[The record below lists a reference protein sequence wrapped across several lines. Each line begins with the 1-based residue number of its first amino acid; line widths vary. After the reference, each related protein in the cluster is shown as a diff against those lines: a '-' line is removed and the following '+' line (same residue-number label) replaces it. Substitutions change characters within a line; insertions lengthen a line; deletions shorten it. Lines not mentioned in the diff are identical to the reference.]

1 MIVLQLIRLLLSIR
15 LEMISKEPTALPSQP
30 TRVAS
35 WLSVI
40 SSQNFSLKKSR
51 PSNTGQL
58 QAIMLTR
65 RRLNSVKL
73 ASMTLTCAMTL
84 SLLKSSQLSNPIV
97 TAF

>member
-1 MIVLQLIRLLLSIR
+1 MTVLQLIRLLLSIR
-15 LEMISKEPTALPSQP
+15 LGMISKGPTELPSQP
-30 TRVAS
+30 IRVVS

-65 RRLNSVKL
+65 RRLNNVRL

-84 SLLKSSQLSNPIV
+84 FPLRSSQLSNPIV